1 MKTIS
6 FIGAGNVATQLSLEF
21 QKNGISVKQIWSKTE
36 EKAKELAS
44 KLNCRWTINLNEIED
59 VDLII
64 VSVKD
69 DFLEEVIENLN
80 LNNSPIVHTSGSIGL
95 DVFKNKQGT
104 GILYPLQTFSKFI
117 PMNLT
122 DVPFCIESE
131 NKEFEKKL
139 TKIAHKISNSV
150 HLLSTEKR
158 KKLHLAAVFACNF
171 SNHML
176 SISEKIMKE
185 NDLDFEMLKPLI
197 LQTFEK
203 IKTNS
208 PNSVQTGPAIR
219 KDYKVIKNQIDSLNS
234 EELKQIYKQITNN
247 IIKLKNDNQ

>member
-6 FIGAGNVATQLSLEF
+6 FIGAGNVGTQLSLEF

-36 EKAKELAS
+36 EKAKKLAS

-69 DFLEEVIENLN
+69 DFLEVVIENLN
-80 LNNSPIVHTSGSIGL
+80 LSNSPIVHTSGSIGL
-95 DVFKNKQGT
+95 DVFKDKQET

-176 SISEKIMKE
+176 SIS
-185 NDLDFEMLKPLI
+185 
-197 LQTFEK
+197 
-203 IKTNS
+203 
-208 PNSVQTGPAIR
+208 
-219 KDYKVIKNQIDSLNS
+219 
-234 EELKQIYKQITNN
+234 
-247 IIKLKNDNQ
+247 